1 MKSVT
6 GNWDRALAG
15 ASQGFP
21 GSTVAKNLPRQEDTR
36 DRGSIPDLGR
46 SPTVGNGNPL
56 SILAWEIHGQVR
68 LMGYSPWGCKES
80 GTTEGLRICA
90 RACAHTHTHTHTGE
104 TGKQATTR
112 ERDGRD
118 RWSRCQGA

>member
-46 SPTVGNGNPL
+46 SPTVRNGNPL
-56 SILAWEIHGQVR
+56 Y
-68 LMGYSPWGCKES
+68 YSCLGNPW
-80 GTTEGLRICA
+80 
-90 RACAHTHTHTHTGE
+90 TGE
-104 TGKQATTR
+104 A
-112 ERDGRD
+112 DGLQSLRLQRVRHD
-118 RWSRCQGA
+118 